1 MEKDKVK
8 RSRDGK
14 ARHKSDHPDNMRI
27 DGVNDELEKD
37 VLKDSTAGL
46 EDENSAAQDLHSGS
60 AGEDDMNDDL
70 LAQTEEK
77 YQQLEDKFLRTC
89 AEYDN
94 YRRRTRKE
102 KDALYSDSL
111 ADVICKF
118 LPVADNIDR
127 ALEQAENNITAETKP
142 YYEGV
147 TLIRKQF
154 DEVLVSMG
162 VEEIAALGETFD
174 PNLHHAVSVIVDEA
188 AGENVITEVFQR
200 GYVRGDRVLRHAVV
214 QVANSC

>member
-1 MEKDKVK
+1 MDKDKGK
-8 RSRDGK
+8 RSMDDKRFSGKKDTYEREMNVEQADKLQDKAAKLDSEASSPAKSPDLTEGDKDG
-14 ARHKSDHPDNMRI
+14 
-27 DGVNDELEKD
+27 
-37 VLKDSTAGL
+37 
-46 EDENSAAQDLHSGS
+46 
-60 AGEDDMNDDL
+60 DL
-70 LAQTEEK
+70 LDSEEK
-77 YQQLEDKFLRTC
+77 YRQLEDKFLRIC

-127 ALEQAENNITAETKP
+127 ALEQAENSMTEDNKP

-147 TLIRKQF
+147 ALIRKQF
-154 DEVLVSMG
+154 DEVLCSLG
-162 VEEIAALGETFD
+162 AEEISALGETFD
-174 PNLHHAVSVIVDEA
+174 PNFHHAVSVIDNDDI
-188 AGENVITEVFQR
+188 GKNVITEVFQR
-200 GYVRGDRVLRHAVV
+200 GYKRGDRVLRHAVV